1 LQLTTIFIPTETL
14 LYTLAPAL
22 AESVEEIL
30 LYRMEGQN
38 SSWPH
43 NVECPF
49 TMKSVGNC
57 ASFQWEVTHVTMCLH
72 LTHRAGNKLWA
83 SSICSTKWVFY

>member
-1 LQLTTIFIPTETL
+1 MQYSSNILQLTTIFIPTETL

-38 SSWPH
+38 SS
-43 NVECPF
+43 
-49 TMKSVGNC
+49 
-57 ASFQWEVTHVTMCLH
+57 
-72 LTHRAGNKLWA
+72 
-83 SSICSTKWVFY
+83 